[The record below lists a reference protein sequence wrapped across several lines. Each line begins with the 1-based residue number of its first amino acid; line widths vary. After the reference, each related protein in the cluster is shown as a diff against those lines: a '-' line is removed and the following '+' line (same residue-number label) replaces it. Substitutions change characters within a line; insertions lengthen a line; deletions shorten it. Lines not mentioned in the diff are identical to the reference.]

1 VVDVGQCAVPGATGY
16 SAAFTTIAG
25 ANRRIWSV
33 GGCPFV
39 YSNVNAAVYHMGLTL
54 GATSGPPIV
63 ATTAATAVTNTTAT
77 LNGTVNANGAST
89 TVSFEY
95 GLTTAYGTTVPGVP
109 PTVTGNTVT
118 PVLANISGLLPGNT
132 YHYRVNGTNSNGT
145 TNGIDMIFIT
155 LPVLPAV
162 ITTAA
167 TGVGATTATLNGTVD
182 AGGASTT
189 VTFEYGLTT
198 AYGTTVPGVP
208 GVVTGNTVTLVSA
221 NITGLNLNTTYHFR
235 IQGVNSV
242 GTSNGSDLSFTT
254 TNCPLPGAPGAI
266 SGPTSGCGNTTGNVY
281 SVAPITNATGYT
293 WAVPPGSV
301 ITAGSNTNTITVT
314 FGNASGTVSVYGTNT
329 CGNGTSSTLSV
340 TVNLAPVPTINGISS
355 MCVNS
360 GFYYYNTETGMSNYA
375 WGISPGGTITWG
387 QGTNQI
393 QVTWNASGNQSV
405 NVNYL
410 NASGCFAASP
420 TVLPVNVTPVPD
432 NAGNITGTGSVCAGI
447 TGVPYSVAP
456 INNAVVYVWTLPA
469 GATIAS
475 GEWTNSITV
484 DFALDASSGNITVY
498 GNNMCGN
505 GGISSPFAVSV
516 TPLPGP
522 AGTISGDESVCIGDM
537 GINYSVAPVANATS
551 YIWAL
556 PPGATIASGANTNNI
571 MIDFSETSV
580 SGVLTVTGTNTCG
593 NGTISP
599 DFSVTVNPVPPA
611 PVITLS
617 GDTLMSDAPAGNQWY
632 FEGNEIPGANGQF
645 YIPTQSGNYTCT
657 VTLTGCTSTA
667 SNQIYV
673 IITSLTEQL
682 RALTLSIYPNPNSGR
697 FTLKIISP
705 SDQMIDLNIINS
717 LGLSVYE
724 KKDINVNGILMEHL
738 DLSSLPSGMY
748 MIRLIYDKSHVTTK
762 VMIE

>member
-1 VVDVGQCAVPGATGY
+1 
-16 SAAFTTIAG
+16 
-25 ANRRIWSV
+25 
-33 GGCPFV
+33 
-39 YSNVNAAVYHMGLTL
+39 
-54 GATSGPPIV
+54 
-63 ATTAATAVTNTTAT
+63 
-77 LNGTVNANGAST
+77 
-89 TVSFEY
+89 
-95 GLTTAYGTTVPGVP
+95 
-109 PTVTGNTVT
+109 
-118 PVLANISGLLPGNT
+118 
-132 YHYRVNGTNSNGT
+132 
-145 TNGIDMIFIT
+145 
-155 LPVLPAV
+155 
-162 ITTAA
+162 
-167 TGVGATTATLNGTVD
+167 
-182 AGGASTT
+182 
-189 VTFEYGLTT
+189 
-198 AYGTTVPGVP
+198 
-208 GVVTGNTVTLVSA
+208 
-221 NITGLNLNTTYHFR
+221 
-235 IQGVNSV
+235 
-242 GTSNGSDLSFTT
+242 
-254 TNCPLPGAPGAI
+254 
-266 SGPTSGCGNTTGNVY
+266 
-281 SVAPITNATGYT
+281 
-293 WAVPPGSV
+293 
-301 ITAGSNTNTITVT
+301 
-314 FGNASGTVSVYGTNT
+314 
-329 CGNGTSSTLSV
+329 
-340 TVNLAPVPTINGISS
+340 
-355 MCVNS
+355 
-360 GFYYYNTETGMSNYA
+360 MSNYA

>member
-1 VVDVGQCAVPGATGY
+1 VVDVGQCA
-16 SAAFTTIAG
+16 
-25 ANRRIWSV
+25 
-33 GGCPFV
+33 
-39 YSNVNAAVYHMGLTL
+39 
-54 GATSGPPIV
+54 
-63 ATTAATAVTNTTAT
+63 
-77 LNGTVNANGAST
+77 
-89 TVSFEY
+89 
-95 GLTTAYGTTVPGVP
+95 VPGVP

-132 YHYRVNGTNSNGT
+132 CHYRVNGTNSNGT

-155 LPVLPAV
+155 LPILPAV
-162 ITTAA
+162 ITTPA
-167 TGVGATTATLNGTVD
+167 TGVGATTAT
-182 AGGASTT
+182 
-189 VTFEYGLTT
+189 
-198 AYGTTVPGVP
+198 
-208 GVVTGNTVTLVSA
+208 VSA
-221 NITGLNLNTTYHFR
+221 NITGLNLNTTCHFR
-235 IQGVNSV
+235 IQAVNSV

-266 SGPTSGCGNTTGNVY
+266 SGPTSGCGNTT
-281 SVAPITNATGYT
+281 
-293 WAVPPGSV
+293 
-301 ITAGSNTNTITVT
+301 
-314 FGNASGTVSVYGTNT
+314 
-329 CGNGTSSTLSV
+329 
-340 TVNLAPVPTINGISS
+340 
-355 MCVNS
+355 
-360 GFYYYNTETGMSNYA
+360 
-375 WGISPGGTITWG
+375 
-387 QGTNQI
+387 
-393 QVTWNASGNQSV
+393 
-405 NVNYL
+405 
-410 NASGCFAASP
+410 
-420 TVLPVNVTPVPD
+420 
-432 NAGNITGTGSVCAGI
+432 
-447 TGVPYSVAP
+447 
-456 INNAVVYVWTLPA
+456 
-469 GATIAS
+469 
-475 GEWTNSITV
+475 
-484 DFALDASSGNITVY
+484 
-498 GNNMCGN
+498 
-505 GGISSPFAVSV
+505 
-516 TPLPGP
+516 
-522 AGTISGDESVCIGDM
+522 
-537 GINYSVAPVANATS
+537 
-551 YIWAL
+551 
-556 PPGATIASGANTNNI
+556 
-571 MIDFSETSV
+571 
-580 SGVLTVTGTNTCG
+580 G